1 MSEPLRSGIAS
12 LSESRSDAAA
22 PEATGRSQDAI
33 LNAAALCF
41 RDYGFAAA
49 SIDDVARVL
58 NATKGRIYHHFRSKT
73 DLFFAVYR
81 RGMALNFEAVEPVF
95 NEKTAPLEKIAKMA
109 LSHALVLLA
118 QMPYQ
123 RVLAQG
129 VHMHQTG
136 ATTAAQRETLADLI
150 EIRNRYEM
158 MFRKAIAA
166 VVDTEDL
173 PVNDI
178 PLATRSFLAVL
189 NGSVYWYSPKNDDI
203 HGEQVRLA
211 VKQVRFALR
220 GLGAS
225 PPESV
230 FDSWANSQIPAGPYE
245 TLSDT
250 QNKAVATPHTT
261 T

>member
-1 MSEPLRSGIAS
+1 MSELLGDRAS
-12 LSESRSDAAA
+12 RASVANSALVAQDAA
-22 PEATGRSQDAI
+22 GRSQEAI

-58 NATKGRIYHHFRSKT
+58 KATKGRIYHHFRSKT

-81 RGMALNFEAVEPVF
+81 RGMALNFDAVQPEYDADA
-95 NEKTAPLEKIAKMA
+95 EPLEKITRMA
-109 LSHALVLLA
+109 LAHAFVLLA

-158 MFRKAIAA
+158 MFRKSIAHA
-166 VVDTEDL
+166 VSSEGL

-189 NGSVYWYSPKNDDI
+189 NGSVYWYSPKADDI

-225 PPESV
+225 PPETV
-230 FDSWANSQIPAGPYE
+230 FDTWANRQMSFAA
-245 TLSDT
+245 DT
-250 QNKAVATPHTT
+250 AITQHTEL
-261 T
+261 